1 VKLGL
6 VLSFVTVALVRPWL
20 AGPHVRT
27 DVPLYSPDF
36 DMFLLNIM
44 LGWRWTP
51 SRVFFYYIHQTIKKA
66 ENGRFTVLST
76 RKTGEQRHKKQGRN
90 ARHAGVSQSR
100 VN

>member
-6 VLSFVTVALVRPWL
+6 VLSFVTVALVRLWL

-44 LGWRWTP
+44 LGWRGTH
-51 SRVFFYYIHQTIKKA
+51 SQSFFFDYIHQTIKKA
-66 ENGRFTVLST
+66 ENGRFTVLSA
-76 RKTGEQRHKKQGRN
+76 RKTGSSATGNRGEMP
-90 ARHAGVSQSR
+90 AMPV
-100 VN
+100 